1 MLIATNRVNRQLYQ
15 RGVGMVEILIALLVM
30 SIGLLGYAGLQLRA
44 LNSTEE
50 AHYRTQAMAIAQDLS
65 ERIAANPEAM
75 AAYVTAGNWSQRNPA
90 PGKPNGW
97 DDCVL
102 ALCTPDQMAQN
113 DIFQVSWQSALLLP
127 AGQAFAEECAASEA
141 VCVTVSWNETTPAT
155 CAPPGDDC
163 VLLEIVAWTPAP

>member
-1 MLIATNRVNRQLYQ
+1 MAHRFAYMTDQ

-50 AHYRTQAMAIAQDLS
+50 AHYRTQAIAIAQDLA
-65 ERIAANPEAM
+65 ERIAANPQSM
-75 AAYVTAGNWSQRNPA
+75 AAYTTAGNWAQLSPV
-90 PGKPNGW
+90 PGKPMGW

-102 ALCTPDQMAQN
+102 NPCTPDQMAQS
-113 DIFQVSWQSALLLP
+113 DIFQVNWQSALLLP
-127 AGQAFAEECAASEA
+127 AGQAFAAQCAASQA
-141 VCVTVSWNETTPAT
+141 VCVTVTWNETTPAT

-163 VLLEIVAWTPAP
+163 VRLEVVAWTPAP

>member
-1 MLIATNRVNRQLYQ
+1 MAHRFAYMTDQ

-50 AHYRTQAMAIAQDLS
+50 AHYRTQAIAIAQDLA
-65 ERIAANPEAM
+65 ERIAANPQSM
-75 AAYVTAGNWSQRNPA
+75 AAYTTAGNWAQLSPV
-90 PGKPNGW
+90 PGKPMGW

-102 ALCTPDQMAQN
+102 NPCTPDQMAQS
-113 DIFQVSWQSALLLP
+113 DIFQVNWQSALLLP
-127 AGQAFAEECAASEA
+127 AGQAFAGQCAASQA
-141 VCVTVSWNETTPAT
+141 VCVTVTWNETTPAT

-163 VLLEIVAWTPAP
+163 VRLEVVAWTPAP

>member
-1 MLIATNRVNRQLYQ
+1 MASRFAHMKAQ

-30 SIGLLGYAGLQLRA
+30 SVGLLGYAGLQLRA

-65 ERIAANPEAM
+65 ERIAANPQSM
-75 AAYVTAGNWSQRNPA
+75 AVYTTAANWAQQNPVA
-90 PGKPNGW
+90 GKPNGW

-102 ALCTPDQMAQN
+102 NPCAPDVMAQN
-113 DIFQVSWQSALLLP
+113 DIFQIGWQSALLLP
-127 AGQAFAEECAASEA
+127 AGQAFAEDCAASEA
-141 VCVTVSWNETTPAT
+141 ICVTVTWNETTPAT

-163 VLLEIVAWTPAP
+163 VRLEVVAWTPAP

>member
-1 MLIATNRVNRQLYQ
+1 MLMADRSRYLAAQ

-50 AHYRTQAMAIAQDLS
+50 AHYRTQAIAIAQDLS
-65 ERIAANPEAM
+65 ERIAANPQSM
-75 AAYVTAGNWSQRNPA
+75 AVYTTAGNWVQLQA
-90 PGKPNGW
+90 AAGKPNGW

-102 ALCTPDQMAQN
+102 APCTPDQMAQN
-113 DIFQVSWQSALLLP
+113 DIFQASWQSALLLP
-127 AGQAFAEECAASEA
+127 AGQAHAEQCAASQA
-141 VCVTVSWNETTPAT
+141 VCVTVTWNDTTPAT

-163 VLLEIVAWTPAP
+163 VRLEVVAWTPAP

>member
-1 MLIATNRVNRQLYQ
+1 MLMASRVVLIKLQ

-50 AHYRTQAMAIAQDLS
+50 AHYRTQAIAIAQDLS
-65 ERIAANPEAM
+65 ERIAANPQSM
-75 AAYVTAGNWSQRNPA
+75 AVYTTAANWAQQNPA

-102 ALCTPDQMAQN
+102 NPCAPDVMAQN
-113 DIFQVSWQSALLLP
+113 DIFQIGWQSALLLP
-127 AGQAFAEECAASEA
+127 AGQAFVEDCPASEA
-141 VCVTVSWNETTPAT
+141 VCVIVTWNETTPAT

-163 VLLEIVAWTPAP
+163 VRLEVVTWTPAP